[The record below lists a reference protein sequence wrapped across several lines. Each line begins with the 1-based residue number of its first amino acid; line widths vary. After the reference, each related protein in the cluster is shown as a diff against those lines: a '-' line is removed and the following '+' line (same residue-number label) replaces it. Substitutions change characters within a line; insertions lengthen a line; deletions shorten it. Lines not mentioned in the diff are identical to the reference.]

1 MPRPNL
7 FLFGAAKAGTT
18 ALHEYLNHHP
28 SIFMSPIKEPHHFG
42 SDLELGPGWHVPDR
56 AEYEALFD
64 AAGDAPVRGESSVF
78 YMISEHAAREVHD
91 YTNGDARIIVMLR
104 DPVSAVWALHWQF
117 LKSANET
124 LTSLDAALEAE
135 PRRARG
141 HHLPPMHHNRL
152 ALLYTRTYDYPPHLG
167 RIDAAFPRDRVH
179 IELFDDL
186 QQDPAALYARV
197 LDFLGLD
204 PGFAPAFEVVNKAQP
219 VRNLPL
225 RQSLARSP
233 ALKRAWGKLP
243 TRVRG
248 AAGSLAASLIRD
260 KQTRTSLTPAVA
272 SRLAERF
279 EPTLPALEERLGRD
293 LSIWRDRWQSLASAD
308 AEQPHHEEPNP

>member
-18 ALHEYLNHHP
+18 ALHEYLSHHP
-28 SIFMSPIKEPHHFG
+28 SVFMSPVKEPHHFG
-42 SDLELGPGWHVPDR
+42 SDLKLGEGWHVPRRED
-56 AEYEALFD
+56 YEALFD
-64 AAGDAPVRGESSVF
+64 AAADTPVRGESSVF
-78 YMISEHAAREVHD
+78 YMISEHAAREVHR
-91 YTNGDARIIVMLR
+91 YTGGDARLVVMLR

-124 LTSLDAALEAE
+124 LTNLNDALDAE
-135 PRRARG
+135 PRRAEGRK
-141 HHLPPMHHNRL
+141 LPPMNHNHL
-152 ALLYTRTYDYPPHLG
+152 ALLYTRTYDYPPHLD
-167 RIDAAFPRDRVH
+167 RIDTVFPPDRVH

-197 LDFLGLD
+197 LRFLGVD
-204 PGFAPAFEVVNKAQP
+204 PSFTPAFEVVNKAAP

-260 KQTRTSLTPAVA
+260 KQTRAALTPAVA
-272 SRLAERF
+272 ARLAERF

-293 LSIWRDRWQSLASAD
+293 LTHWRHRWHTLASAD
-308 AEQPHHEEPNP
+308 APTTSP